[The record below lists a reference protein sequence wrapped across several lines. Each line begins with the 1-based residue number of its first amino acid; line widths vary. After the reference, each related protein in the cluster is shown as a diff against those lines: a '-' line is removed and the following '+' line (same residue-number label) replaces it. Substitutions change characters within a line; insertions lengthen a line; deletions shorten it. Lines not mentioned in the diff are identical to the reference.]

1 MKNHNIKA
9 VLFDLDG
16 VVVHTDHYH
25 YLAWK
30 QLADEHGWDFDEKF
44 NNRLRGVPRLASLEE
59 ILKHNHV
66 ELSMEIKQE
75 LMQQK
80 NSHYVR
86 HIQNISEK
94 DIYPGVVAFIQKMR
108 TYGTKIALCSSSKN
122 LNKLRISLSP
132 NTTRLI
138 LKPFLSQD

>member
-44 NNRLRGVPRLASLEE
+44 NN
-59 ILKHNHV
+59 
-66 ELSMEIKQE
+66 QE
-75 LMQQK
+75 VL
-80 NSHYVR
+80 V
-86 HIQNISEK
+86 
-94 DIYPGVVAFIQKMR
+94 
-108 TYGTKIALCSSSKN
+108 L
-122 LNKLRISLSP
+122 
-132 NTTRLI
+132 
-138 LKPFLSQD
+138 